1 VWIGA
6 VLIPAD
12 ATETHTYETTTS
24 PMQTTV
30 ARAESVAN
38 LEILTVELV
47 VAGHAATVGRFE
59 DEQMYYLQARGIP
72 EAQAKMLIVRGFF
85 TDVIRRIPVE
95 SVREHLEEL
104 VGNELE
110 RTVL

>member
-1 VWIGA
+1 
-6 VLIPAD
+6 
-12 ATETHTYETTTS
+12 
-24 PMQTTV
+24 
-30 ARAESVAN
+30 
-38 LEILTVELV
+38 
-47 VAGHAATVGRFE
+47 
-59 DEQMYYLQARGIP
+59 
-72 EAQAKMLIVRGFF
+72 MLIVRGFF